1 MKWNLKI
8 ITSIIFVLIII
19 ISSFNINAQ
28 LPKSISEDIWVDGI
42 FEGTITIG
50 KSNGDITGMINHG
63 RSSTNGVF
71 QATILI
77 NDESFE
83 AKGWFKNN
91 LLYGVFK
98 KGIFSIPLIGLIEI
112 HRSAFKLYLIIPNGF
127 IKASYTSSYLPPLNG
142 KYGIGVKNFHL
153 IDESRKELLTEN
165 PDDFRELVLKIWY
178 PTDKE
183 VEGEWYKYMT
193 EFMFAWLMGRA
204 PIPLL
209 GVSKTAYE
217 DVKPH
222 GKINVPIASNSN
234 LFPVILF
241 AHGLDGTLEIY
252 SSFIEDLVSK
262 GYVVISMNHPYIAG
276 VVEFPDDRS
285 IYYQD
290 FYSQNNPD
298 YPKIAI
304 RTIVDD
310 AKFALDY
317 AEILNDTDDIL
328 KERLNLE
335 NVGMYGH
342 SFGGASTSIC
352 CFEDDRIDCGLTLDG
367 VSYEELIPIG
377 VTKPFF
383 MMTADGRFNQSGV
396 EYIWNKQE
404 SDIYRMSINGSSHY
418 GYTDV
423 GLLLSHM
430 LPLIPQNILGF
441 GTVDPKL
448 MTEIVRSFIL
458 EFFNVY
464 LKGESESRI
473 IDIVEDFSHYIQF
486 EYK

>member
-1 MKWNLKI
+1 M
-8 ITSIIFVLIII
+8 
-19 ISSFNINAQ
+19 
-28 LPKSISEDIWVDGI
+28 
-42 FEGTITIG
+42 
-50 KSNGDITGMINHG
+50 
-63 RSSTNGVF
+63 
-71 QATILI
+71 
-77 NDESFE
+77 
-83 AKGWFKNN
+83 
-91 LLYGVFK
+91 
-98 KGIFSIPLIGLIEI
+98 
-112 HRSAFKLYLIIPNGF
+112 
-127 IKASYTSSYLPPLNG
+127 
-142 KYGIGVKNFHL
+142 
-153 IDESRKELLTEN
+153 
-165 PDDFRELVLKIWY
+165 
-178 PTDKE
+178 
-183 VEGEWYKYMT
+183 
-193 EFMFAWLMGRA
+193 
-204 PIPLL
+204 
-209 GVSKTAYE
+209 
-217 DVKPH
+217 
-222 GKINVPIASNSN
+222 
-234 LFPVILF
+234 ILF

-352 CFEDDRIDCGLTLDG
+352 CFEDDRIGCGLTLDG

-441 GTVDPKL
+441 GTVDAKL
-448 MTEIVRSFIL
+448 MIEIVRSFIL